1 MSTMYR
7 VAPVPKVSLGES
19 DLPKSMYKMPFLF
32 DAFDNVKLAP
42 NGVCPVK
49 SAHHAKPEPKND
61 HQSRPENEA
70 ALNQLLKR
78 QEQLLKKLTTMEN
91 EVKEIIA
98 GVGIDKENAPVVSS
112 SPVAAANKPKKVA
125 KAKSPAVTVA
135 PAVISNAKLPSA
147 IVAQATKPAA
157 SSSQTKKTYD
167 FSIHADVKIPLTKVH
182 QLATFLR
189 EQQRKVLLKTFSHS
203 TIAGK
208 KVDHSKD
215 SEIIGLN
222 RSGYDFIITVIIKD
236 LTGGSPYMV
245 LNPSNKENV
254 VGEKNI
260 IQHIAKTVGITNL
273 PKHIAV

>member
-1 MSTMYR
+1 
-7 VAPVPKVSLGES
+7 
-19 DLPKSMYKMPFLF
+19 
-32 DAFDNVKLAP
+32 
-42 NGVCPVK
+42 
-49 SAHHAKPEPKND
+49 
-61 HQSRPENEA
+61 
-70 ALNQLLKR
+70 
-78 QEQLLKKLTTMEN
+78 
-91 EVKEIIA
+91 
-98 GVGIDKENAPVVSS
+98 
-112 SPVAAANKPKKVA
+112 
-125 KAKSPAVTVA
+125 
-135 PAVISNAKLPSA
+135 
-147 IVAQATKPAA
+147 VAQAAKPAA
-157 SSSQTKKTYD
+157 SSSQTKNTYD

-245 LNPSNKENV
+245 LNPSNNKENV

-273 PKHIAV
+273 PKHIAA